1 MCIPPF
7 SLLGQGPVF
16 EEEFFVDPKNGTK
29 KTNKPPAMQ
38 VCSQLALASRKNLLL
53 YNECRSANRM
63 NNTIGGIQDG

>member
-1 MCIPPF
+1 MPLF
-7 SLLGQGPVF
+7 LLLGQGPVF
-16 EEEFFVDPKNGTK
+16 EEKFFVDPKNKTK